1 MKHSCSLG
9 LDLNPKNLALRQFAV
24 KSLGLSTDE
33 TSCQEDC
40 CMLHIQGNLQA
51 VFDALYDM
59 GVIEPVLKMDWQE
72 HLHEMLEG
80 SRDLERAVR
89 SINASGNDRQALKN
103 ELQKLDTKALEI
115 LAMEVAREFAE
126 FHSRTAS
133 LQ

>member
-1 MKHSCSLG
+1 
-9 LDLNPKNLALRQFAV
+9 
-24 KSLGLSTDE
+24 
-33 TSCQEDC
+33 
-40 CMLHIQGNLQA
+40 MLHIQGNLQA